1 MEIKMHM
8 RIMSRKVHI
17 ALDDINIPLRM
28 AIAPP
33 KPGKQIKHAERY
45 FMSDGKDY
53 DQIIIDENNTL
64 IDGYTTYLIF
74 AQQGIKRAAAYKIGV
89 KLDLKE
95 E

>member
-53 DQIIIDENNTL
+53 DPIIIDENNTL

-74 AQQGIKRAAAYKIGV
+74 SQQGIKRAAAYKIGV